1 VSGSSSASLIHHSM
15 PTLGDG
21 EARALARVVAS
32 GYLSRGPEVERFER
46 VMAERLGRRGAVAV
60 GSGTQALELA
70 LRVLGVGPG
79 DEVILPSYTCSAVL
93 DAVLAVGATAVPAD
107 VSVETLNLTA
117 ESAARRL
124 SPRSRALVA
133 PHMCGLPA
141 PVEEL
146 RRLGVALVEDC
157 AQCLGTAYRGRPV
170 GGWGEVAVLSFYATK
185 VLTTGYG
192 GMLLADGPALLREAR
207 DLIDYDEREEYRL
220 RLHPPFS
227 ELQGALG
234 LVQAERLE
242 EFVRRR
248 RAIAERYS
256 EAFAGLPVKLPG
268 GEGHMYFRY
277 VLRLEGPGE
286 PLVAW
291 LAERGIEAKR
301 PVYRPLHRY
310 LGLAGEE
317 FPASEWL
324 HEHVVSLPIYPRL
337 GEAEVERVIEGVRS
351 FFGR

>member
-1 VSGSSSASLIHHSM
+1 MSGSSSAPLIHHSM
-15 PTLGDG
+15 PTLGEV
-21 EARALARVVAS
+21 EAEALARVVAS

-46 VMAERLGRRGAVAV
+46 VMAERLGRGGAVAV

-93 DAVLAVGATAVPAD
+93 DAVLAVGATAAPAD
-107 VSVETLNLTA
+107 VSPETLNLTL

-124 SPRSRALVA
+124 SPRSRALVV
-133 PHMCGLPA
+133 PHMCGGAA

-146 RRLGVALVEDC
+146 RGLGLPVVEDC

-170 GGWGEVAVLSFYATK
+170 GGWGEVSVLSFYATK

-192 GMLLADGPALLREAR
+192 GMLLGDDPAVLREAR
-207 DLIDYDEREEYRL
+207 DLIDYDEREDYRP
-220 RLHPPFS
+220 RLHPGFS
-227 ELQGALG
+227 ELQAALG
-234 LVQAERLE
+234 LVQVERLE

-248 RAIAERYS
+248 RAVAGRYT
-256 EAFAGLPVKLPG
+256 EAFAGLPVELPG

-277 VLRLEGPGE
+277 VLRLREPGE
-286 PLVAW
+286 PLVGW
-291 LAERGIEAKR
+291 LAERRIEAKR

-310 LGLAGEE
+310 LRLSEE
-317 FPASEWL
+317 GFPASEWL
-324 HEHVVSLPIYPRL
+324 HGQAVSLPVYPGLR
-337 GEAEVERVIEGVRS
+337 EAEVERVVEGVRS
-351 FFGR
+351 FFSR